1 MNHFWSFAG
10 MMDCPG
16 DLGDASGGPDLHS
29 DVKCQCDSDRSRWLG
44 YKMGYRSSTHYKAAL
59 GPGRR
64 PGFELVTVKFTTK
77 NGPVTGVKKKKAAVV
92 YTSNTKF
99 KKKNFAIRI
108 LRRNTVRIQSVDLC
122 AYGSWH
128 GEKFSLKFS
137 W

>member
-1 MNHFWSFAG
+1 MVST
-10 MMDCPG
+10 P
-16 DLGDASGGPDLHS
+16 
-29 DVKCQCDSDRSRWLG
+29 G
-44 YKMGYRSSTHYKAAL
+44 YKTGYRSSTHYKAAL
-59 GPGRR
+59 GLGRR
-64 PGFELVTVKFTTK
+64 PGFELVTVKFTSRTK
-77 NGPVTGVKKKKAAVV
+77 NGPLTGRQEKKAAFV

-99 KKKNFAIRI
+99 KKKNFAIHI